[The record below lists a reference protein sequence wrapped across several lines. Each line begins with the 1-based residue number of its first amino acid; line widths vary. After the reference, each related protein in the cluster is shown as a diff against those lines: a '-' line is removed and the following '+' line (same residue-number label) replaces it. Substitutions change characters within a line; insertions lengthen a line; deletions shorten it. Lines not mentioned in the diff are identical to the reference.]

1 MRWRKRFDADKG
13 GYLDVAEAKSMPKGL
28 LDKSYAEDKVG
39 RKLDLQAQRLRAK
52 ACTLSVSVMG
62 PLFGDQRSVQSSPR
76 SVQSSP
82 RQPSG
87 TPSSRRAS
95 KTRNKMGTGGL
106 QVDEEKLTKFELH
119 RVLVRYVRLFLF
131 VPRRSDVHS

>member
-52 ACTLSVSVMG
+52 ACTLSGAAVW
-62 PLFGDQRSVQSSPR
+62 
-76 SVQSSP
+76 
-82 RQPSG
+82 
-87 TPSSRRAS
+87 
-95 KTRNKMGTGGL
+95 
-106 QVDEEKLTKFELH
+106 
-119 RVLVRYVRLFLF
+119 
-131 VPRRSDVHS
+131 

>member
-39 RKLDLQAQRLRAK
+39 RKLDLQAQRGCAQKRA
-52 ACTLSVSVMG
+52 LFPG
-62 PLFGDQRSVQSSPR
+62 PLWGRCLVTSAGSVQSSPR

-87 TPSSRRAS
+87 TPFSRSAS
-95 KTRNKMGTGGL
+95 KTRNKLRTGRP
-106 QVDEEKLTKFELH
+106 QVDEEKRLAASSPNWLH
-119 RVLVRYVRLFLF
+119 T
-131 VPRRSDVHS
+131 